1 MCILGYQLKALVTRM
16 LMHKVQVI
24 SGFKGLGAERAV
36 QVGQICVISSS
47 LCSNVEVTFNPQP

>member
-16 LMHKVQVI
+16 LMPKVQVI

-47 LCSNVEVTFNPQP
+47 LCSNKTI